1 MNPHHKTNLPFPSL
15 PFSKG
20 ASPGFP
26 AIATPSSLGGVAA
39 KLPEHAIPPAWAGSC
54 PRSRLWIL
62 LDARSAGKVSPPRVK
77 PARGHGFLL
86 WIGGGKGSTPPSG
99 TNATAAMCNATVKRP
114 FPLLLLSVP
123 WASPTNLLETDHML
137 SSLTGGG
144 GLHSG
149 KRVAYIPFSPSRGVV
164 RWAIKTELCRGR
176 RLLALPKPG
185 SSRQPTAR
193 AGLGSATPFFF
204 LFFLPFFLCYL
215 SRPLQGPKVVC
226 RWVYGAGSTRE
237 DLAALARGFSRASL
251 PTL

>member
-26 AIATPSSLGGVAA
+26 VIATPSSLGGVAA
-39 KLPEHAIPPAWAGSC
+39 KLPEHAN
-54 PRSRLWIL
+54 
-62 LDARSAGKVSPPRVK
+62 PPRLGWFV
-77 PARGHGFLL
+77 PALASLDPSRRSFRRQGQPAQGETSPRPRVPVMD
-86 WIGGGKGSTPPSG
+86 WGGKGSMPPSG

-193 AGLGSATPFFF
+193 AGLGSATLFFFFFFF
-204 LFFLPFFLCYL
+204 LCFLPRVHSKQTESGLLMGSWSWFDPRGTWL
-215 SRPLQGPKVVC
+215 
-226 RWVYGAGSTRE
+226 RWRV
-237 DLAALARGFSRASL
+237 GFPAPPSPHYR
-251 PTL
+251 